1 MQAVEPAKKKERPLR
16 RDARRNRD
24 AIMTAAAEAFA
35 KEGVN
40 APLESVA
47 KAAGVAIGTL
57 YGHFPTR
64 QDLIEVI
71 ATEKIATWLDA
82 AERAAGADD
91 PWRGFTDYLEVICKL
106 QADDQ
111 ALSDIASTGTPLAE
125 CIESRLARIRELG
138 RIIMV
143 RAQEQGTLR
152 SDVSPDDM
160 AIVILAHRGIVAA
173 TRDVAP
179 EAWRRH
185 LALMLEGFRSE
196 RAHPL
201 PSPPPITAHGDTGG
215 TGQRAGDQTIC
226 KVFSSQ

>member
-1 MQAVEPAKKKERPLR
+1 MQAGEPTKKKERPLR

-24 AIMTAAAEAFA
+24 SIIAAAAEAFA

-64 QDLIEVI
+64 RDLVEVI
-71 ATEKIATWLDA
+71 ATEKIAAWLEA
-82 AERAAGADD
+82 AQRAADADD

-106 QADDQ
+106 QADDR
-111 ALSDIASTGTPLAE
+111 ALSDIASTDTPLAE

-143 RAQEQGTLR
+143 RAQEEGTLR
-152 SDVSPDDM
+152 ADVSPDDM
-160 AIVILAHRGIVAA
+160 AIVIWAHRGIVAA
-173 TRDVAP
+173 TRDAAP

-201 PSPPPITAHGDTGG
+201 PVPSLNALHGAAGSAE
-215 TGQRAGDQTIC
+215 QRADAQTIC
-226 KVFSSQ
+226 KVFGSK

>member
-1 MQAVEPAKKKERPLR
+1 MQVGDPTKKKERPLR

-24 AIMTAAAEAFA
+24 AIIAAAAESFA

-64 QDLIEVI
+64 QDLVEVI
-71 ATEKIATWLDA
+71 ATEKIATWLGA
-82 AERAAGADD
+82 AQRAAAADD
-91 PWRGFTDYLEVICKL
+91 PWRGFTEYLEVVCKL
-106 QADDQ
+106 QADDR
-111 ALSDIASTGTPLAE
+111 ALSDIASTDTPLAE
-125 CIESRLARIRELG
+125 CIESLLALIRELG
-138 RIIMV
+138 RVIMV

-152 SDVSPDDM
+152 SDASPDDM
-160 AIVILAHRGIVAA
+160 AIVIWAHRGIVAA

-196 RAHPL
+196 HAHPL
-201 PSPPPITAHGDTGG
+201 PVPPLNALPGVAGATGKE
-215 TGQRAGDQTIC
+215 TDNQTIC
-226 KVFSSQ
+226 KVFGSR